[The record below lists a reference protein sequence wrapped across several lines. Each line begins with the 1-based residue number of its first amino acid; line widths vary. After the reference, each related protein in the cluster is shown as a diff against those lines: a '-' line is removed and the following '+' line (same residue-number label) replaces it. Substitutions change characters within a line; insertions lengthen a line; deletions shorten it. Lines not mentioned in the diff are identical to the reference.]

1 VEQHIVRVCQRQRA
15 PRRALLPCVDDYDA
29 CSRSIAVA
37 LRSAQ
42 GGDSAANN
50 WPLRGGKFSNWQGGI
65 HVPALVSGG
74 FLPPSRRGIRLGGM
88 ATLWDLYATFGHV
101 AGLSAAAAVAD
112 PVGAAASLPAV
123 DSIDQWDWW
132 SGRASEPPR
141 AELAIGTAGGSS
153 HGGGNLFRVTSVEAL
168 IRDGMKLILTL
179 PGISVDTAGVSGV
192 IDEAIWTGPDFP
204 NKTSNANAWNT
215 ARDCSQGC
223 LYNLTEDHTEHVDL
237 ASALPLLA
245 SQMRERLEQINRTAF
260 SPARGPNRCAADATA
275 RALPKLAKGAH
286 SALSMLV
293 CARARACDWR
303 SPLGCAVALEKYGG
317 FWGPFADQ
325 DFVPAESGCRSVLQ
339 RLCPFSNF
347 STYEQC
353 RSCISDVMHDLER
366 SPALDPCKPA
376 APAKFQAFCCERFK
390 HPINPNISCTIDTT
404 SSASKGR

>member
-1 VEQHIVRVCQRQRA
+1 
-15 PRRALLPCVDDYDA
+15 
-29 CSRSIAVA
+29 
-37 LRSAQ
+37 
-42 GGDSAANN
+42 
-50 WPLRGGKFSNWQGGI
+50 
-65 HVPALVSGG
+65 
-74 FLPPSRRGIRLGGM
+74 M

-112 PVGAAASLPAV
+112 PVGAAASLPPI

-293 CARARACDWR
+293 CARARACDWPR
-303 SPLGCAVALEKYGG
+303 SLCLCVRARVRVIGAVPSDAPWPWKSMGGFGGLSLIRISYQPSLAAAACCNGCAPSATS
-317 FWGPFADQ
+317 ARTSS
-325 DFVPAESGCRSVLQ
+325 AAAA
-339 RLCPFSNF
+339 
-347 STYEQC
+347 
-353 RSCISDVMHDLER
+353 
-366 SPALDPCKPA
+366 SPT
-376 APAKFQAFCCERFK
+376 
-390 HPINPNISCTIDTT
+390 SCTIWSARQRWIHASRPPLPSSRPFVARGSSIRSTPT
-404 SSASKGR
+404 SAARLTRHRVQARVAEIGPTRHHSVDVY